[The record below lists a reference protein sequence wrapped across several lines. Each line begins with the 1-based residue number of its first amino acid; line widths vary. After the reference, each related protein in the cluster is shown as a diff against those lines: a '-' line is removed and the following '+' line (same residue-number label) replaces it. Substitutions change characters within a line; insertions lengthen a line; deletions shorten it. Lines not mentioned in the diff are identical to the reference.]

1 MIGIRGIPFT
11 HLRSFEAMARRGSM
25 KDAAEELGIASGNLS
40 KQLKEL
46 ESFIGTE
53 LIRRS
58 PRGEVTPAGLNLLV
72 QLQSGF
78 GIICA
83 AVNRARAENGAT
95 ASIGFKSRARRT
107 SFKRPSF

>member
-1 MIGIRGIPFT
+1 MIGIRDLPFT

-25 KDAAEELGIASGNLS
+25 KDAAEELGVAAGNLS

-58 PRGEVTPAGLNLLV
+58 PRGELTPVGFSLLV
-72 QLQSGF
+72 ELQNGF
-78 GIICA
+78 GIICE
-83 AVNRARAENGAT
+83 AVASARAETGAT
-95 ASIGFKSRARRT
+95 AAVGFKSRDR
-107 SFKRPSF
+107 